1 MVGDQSRLSIGE
13 DGVLII
19 QLESENL
26 KLPVNSRSRK
36 CEVGVEYRH
45 LNLKEVQLQLPA
57 DS

>member
-36 CEVGVEYRH
+36 CEVGIESRH
-45 LNLKEVQLQLPA
+45 LNLEEV
-57 DS
+57 